1 MKQIEEE
8 IKEEIKNC
16 LFNVNCMTL
25 AVKQYRKYDN
35 IYNWAVAISSFG
47 SATMWILEDKY
58 AIVNATI
65 IAVSQFLFAIKPL
78 MGFTKH
84 VRTLNKRCYTQELLF
99 LELLELWNLVKR
111 EEITTT
117 RATDLLNSLRKR
129 ITENEFFDDGD
140 DFEYS
145 QKIID
150 KAQEITAESLMQKY
164 KITE

>member
-1 MKQIEEE
+1 MQ
-8 IKEEIKNC
+8 
-16 LFNVNCMTL
+16 L
-25 AVKQYRKYDN
+25 
-35 IYNWAVAISSFG
+35 
-47 SATMWILEDKY
+47 
-58 AIVNATI
+58 
-65 IAVSQFLFAIKPL
+65 
-78 MGFTKH
+78 
-84 VRTLNKRCYTQELLF
+84 TQLF

-150 KAQEITAESLMQKY
+150 KAQKITAESLMQKY

>member
-84 VRTLNKRCYTQELLF
+84 VHTLNKRCYTQELLF

-150 KAQEITAESLMQKY
+150 KAQKITAESLIQKY

>member
-25 AVKQYRKYDN
+25 AVKQYRIFDY
-35 IYNWAVAISSFG
+35 IFNWAVAISSFG
-47 SATMWILEDKY
+47 SATIWILEDKY

-78 MGFTKH
+78 TGFTKH
-84 VRTLNKRCYTQELLF
+84 VHTLNKRCYTQELLF
-99 LELLELWNLVKR
+99 LELLELWNLVQR

-117 RATDLLNSLRKR
+117 RTTDLLNSLRKR

-150 KAQEITAESLMQKY
+150 KAQEITAESLIQKY

>member
-47 SATMWILEDKY
+47 SATIWILEDKY

-78 MGFTKH
+78 TGFTKH
-84 VRTLNKRCYTQELLF
+84 VHTLNKRCYTQELLF

-145 QKIID
+145 QKIIN
-150 KAQEITAESLMQKY
+150 KAQEITAESLIQKY